1 MIQHRQARRAL
12 VTVPVLVALTVG
24 GCRVGPAYKRPDL
37 APPAAYRGAPATTA
51 AESLADLPWWQVFD
65 DPALQGL
72 VRDAIAHNP
81 DLRLAIA
88 RVGEARALAGVAK
101 SFLYPEVNLNAGY
114 TGNQASR
121 NSQPPGALPNGDRTY
136 NNTAVSAD
144 LAWEVDLFGRL
155 RSQNDAAFNR
165 YLATEEGRRAVLV
178 TLVSDVA
185 SSYFLLRQ
193 LDLQLEVARRTLQL
207 NDQTVTYYSDRLQG
221 GVSNRLELNQ
231 ARANRALTAA
241 SIPELERQVAILE
254 HAISV
259 LAGRA
264 PGAITRGRS
273 VTETAV
279 PPAVPVGVPAS
290 LLERRPDV
298 LESERLLIAANADI
312 GAAKALFYPRISLTG
327 SLGNVSGDLADFLKG
342 DSIIW
347 SFGAGLFQPLFNAG
361 RIKRNFEA
369 AEARFEQAIAI
380 YQRSALNAYREV
392 SDALVTIEKLALIR
406 IEQETGVAALRDAAE
421 LSRLRYET
429 GLSTYLEVLVADQQ
443 LFQLELQLASTRGEQ
458 LRVIAQLYRALGGG
472 WQPEQQAPAPGQP
485 ATPPAPPNPPAA
497 N

>member
-1 MIQHRQARRAL
+1 MNLHRQARRAL
-12 VTVPVLVALTVG
+12 VTIPALVATIVS
-24 GCRVGPAYKRPDL
+24 GCRVGPEYKRPNL
-37 APPAAYRGAPATTA
+37 APPPTYRGAGQTTA
-51 AESLADLPWWQVFD
+51 ESIADVPWWQVFD

-72 VRDAIAHNP
+72 VRDAITNNP
-81 DLRLAIA
+81 DLRFAIA
-88 RVGEARALAGVAK
+88 RVTEARALAGVAK
-101 SFLYPEVNLNAGY
+101 SFLYPDINLNAGY

-121 NSQPPGALPNGDRTY
+121 NSQPRGALEESDRTY
-136 NNTAVSAD
+136 NNTSVSAD

-155 RSQNDAAFNR
+155 RSENEAAFNR

-178 TLVSDVA
+178 TLVADVA
-185 SSYFLLRQ
+185 SSYFLLRE

-207 NDQTVTYYSDRLQG
+207 NEQTVTYYADRLQG

-231 ARANRALTAA
+231 ARANRALTGA
-241 SIPELERQVAILE
+241 SIPEIERQIAVLE

-273 VTETAV
+273 VTETAA
-279 PPAVPVGVPAS
+279 PPLVPVGVPAS

-298 LESERLLIAANADI
+298 LESERQLIAANADI
-312 GAAKALFYPRISLTG
+312 GAAKALFYPRITLTG
-327 SLGNVSGDLADFLKG
+327 SLGHVSGDLADFLKG

-361 RIKRNFEA
+361 RIRRNLEA

-406 IEQETGVAALRDAAE
+406 LEQEDGVAALRDASD

-429 GLSTYLEVLVADQQ
+429 GLSSYLEVLIADQQ

-472 WQPEQQAPAPGQP
+472 WQTESPSTQPGQP
-485 ATPPAPPNPPAA
+485 LPPPPPNAPASH
-497 N
+497 